1 MQPAINSNCSDKR
14 DKIIITIIIIIIIII
29 IIKNEIKKED
39 KLIAILD
46 QRSSKSVWIYCI

>member
-29 IIKNEIKKED
+29 IKNEIKKED

-46 QRSSKSVWIYCI
+46 KRSSKSVWIYCI